1 MSKNLFTSESV
12 TEGHPDK
19 VCDRISD
26 AVLDEVMKHDPNGR
40 VACECCCTTG
50 MVMVM
55 GEISTDCYVD
65 IPAVVRRT
73 LNEIG
78 YNGPKAGFDGNT
90 CAVLTAIHEQSPDIA
105 MGTNDHVGGAGDQG
119 MMFGYACNE
128 TPDLMPL
135 PITLA
140 NQMAYKLSQVRK
152 DEDLPYI
159 LPDGKTQVTVEYG
172 DDGKPTRIHTI
183 VISTQHDPD
192 VKVEDLEK
200 PLEIYVIRPVL
211 KQAKLHLPELDI
223 NTYDLFINPTGR
235 FVMGGPAADSGLTG
249 RKIIVDTYGGM
260 AAHGGGA
267 FSGKDP
273 TKVDRSAAYMAR
285 YIAKNIVA
293 AGICDKCQVQLAY
306 AIGVARPVSIRI
318 DTFGSGVDEE
328 KLCKAVDVCF
338 ELTPQGIIEQLDLR
352 RPIYTGTSA
361 YGHFGMVTK
370 DLRPWEKTD
379 RVDLL
384 CDVFNSL

>member
-1 MSKNLFTSESV
+1 MSKYLFTSESV

-26 AVLDEVMKHDPNGR
+26 AVLDDVLAHDPYGR

-55 GEISTDCYVD
+55 GEISTEHYVD
-65 IPAVVRRT
+65 IPGIARRV

-78 YNGPKAGFDGNT
+78 YNGPRSGFDGHT
-90 CAVLTAIHEQSPDIA
+90 CAVLTAIDEQSPDIA
-105 MGTNDHVGGAGDQG
+105 RGTNEEVGGAGDQG
-119 MMFGYACNE
+119 MMFGYACKE

-140 NQMAYKLSQVRK
+140 NKLAYKLTQARK
-152 DEDLPYI
+152 DGTLPFI
-159 LPDGKTQVTVEYG
+159 LPDGKTQATVEYSE
-172 DDGKPTRIHTI
+172 DGRPSRIDAI
-183 VISTQHDPD
+183 VISTQHHESI
-192 VKVEDLEK
+192 VVEDLQE
-200 PLEIYVIRPVL
+200 PLVKHVIQPVL
-211 KQAKLHLPELDI
+211 EEMRTHLPELDTD
-223 NTYDLFINPTGR
+223 TYALFINPTGR
-235 FVMGGPAADSGLTG
+235 FVKGGPAADSGLTG

-273 TKVDRSAAYMAR
+273 SKVDRSAAYMAR

-306 AIGVARPVSIRI
+306 AIGVPEPVSIRV
-318 DTFGSGVDEE
+318 DTFGQVENEE
-328 KLCKAVDVCF
+328 ALESAVKQVF
-338 ELTPQGIIEQLDLR
+338 PLTPQGIIETLQLR
-352 RPIYTGTSA
+352 QPIYEETSA
-361 YGHFGMVTK
+361 YGHFGTVTGSI
-370 DLRPWEKTD
+370 RPWEMTD

-384 CDVFNSL
+384 LDVYQAE